1 MTKEKFILGFGF
13 GISLF
18 ILYSVG
24 YTMQF
29 SQTVFYLVILLIVS
43 NEVFKE
49 VKQKNKERKDYL
61 FAINDLNIGGA
72 EVGMVDVVN
81 ELINK
86 GQKVDIVL
94 LRKQGP
100 LLDKVDKKVNIYEIL
115 NKNYS
120 PLKNKIYYIL
130 YMLGGI
136 FTKYVYSKTIKCN
149 YNTEIAYLEG
159 YPAVF
164 ISASTNPN
172 STKVASIRVGLKN
185 HKLKAAKLPWGEFR
199 VKQAY
204 KKIDNVY
211 TVSDLTTKEFLE
223 KYPFCKTK
231 TTTIYTYFN
240 LEDMR
245 KKAQEKF
252 VLLELDYPQKR
263 KQSDE
268 VKKMNQKLA
277 TAYQIEGFP
286 TVVFADAKGTPV
298 WSFVGGR
305 DKASVMRELDTALQK
320 GEALKKAREKA
331 AKAIGDEKIMA
342 LAEVMK
348 LAPQQFA
355 NTEFYSDVEK
365 ELLALDIKDI
375 SGYKKQKEE
384 LAKQKAVE
392 AAREKKIKEQGDA
405 FMKKLQGVSDM
416 TDTKKISQLLDE
428 FEKEYK
434 DLEPEIKQIVA
445 GTRVQLLVLED
456 EINEARNML
465 KQLIPNVSNEDVE
478 NILNKMK
485 AAAEKQKAQSKET
498 PKDSSKSTD
507 KK

>member
-1 MTKEKFILGFGF
+1 MNKLFLSMMAASVACVVSAFAADGWILDDMG
-13 GISLF
+13 
-18 ILYSVG
+18 
-24 YTMQF
+24 
-29 SQTVFYLVILLIVS
+29 
-43 NEVFKE
+43 KA
-49 VKQKNKERKDYL
+49 K
-61 FAINDLNIGGA
+61 A
-72 EVGMVDVVN
+72 EAAAS
-81 ELINK
+81 NK
-86 GQKVDIVL
+86 GILIEFTGSDWCPPCMAL
-94 LRKQGP
+94 
-100 LLDKVDKKVNIYEIL
+100 KKNVMSQED
-115 NKNYS
+115 
-120 PLKNKIYYIL
+120 
-130 YMLGGI
+130 
-136 FTKYVYSKTIKCN
+136 
-149 YNTEIAYLEG
+149 
-159 YPAVF
+159 F
-164 ISASTNPN
+164 I
-172 STKVASIRVGLKN
+172 
-185 HKLKAAKLPWGEFR
+185 
-199 VKQAY
+199 
-204 KKIDNVY
+204 
-211 TVSDLTTKEFLE
+211 
-223 KYPFCKTK
+223 
-231 TTTIYTYFN
+231 
-240 LEDMR
+240 

-331 AKAIGDEKIMA
+331 AKATGDEKIMA

-365 ELLALDIKDI
+365 ELLALDTKDI

-392 AAREKKIKEQGDA
+392 AAREKKIQEQGDA

-428 FEKEYK
+428 FEKEHK
-434 DLEPEIKQIVA
+434 DLEPEIKRLVA

-456 EINEARNML
+456 KIDEARNML

-498 PKDSSKSTD
+498 PKDASKSTD